1 VSDLSKKISLDFG
14 LTSQPLDHQ
23 DGAPMAGGIDTAS
36 GEPSLSDSFRRDP
49 NFRKYLDDAV
59 QGLLGEASRCD
70 AWSSQREAPTS
81 RLRMAVPLISTFGV
95 ISSLCRF
102 LSLSEAHLTPSTIRC
117 DPVWIPPFP
126 EILAFPRWRAYV
138 VES

>member
-36 GEPSLSDSFRRDP
+36 GEPSLSDSFRRNP

-59 QGLLGEASRCD
+59 QGLLGERRAATPGLRSAKPLPPVFEWPSR
-70 AWSSQREAPTS
+70 
-81 RLRMAVPLISTFGV
+81 
-95 ISSLCRF
+95 
-102 LSLSEAHLTPSTIRC
+102 
-117 DPVWIPPFP
+117 
-126 EILAFPRWRAYV
+126 
-138 VES
+138 